1 MREVDN
7 QMKNNTLET
16 KASVKNGVS
25 RMVFAVLSILL
36 EVGVILALI
45 FWAGKAAGWIY
56 TVLHILAWILVL
68 AIYGNHKTASIRMTW
83 MYVIMMLPI
92 FGTALYFLIGLNG
105 HTRKMRKRYEDV
117 DKILLPMLPANED
130 VAENAVKKDGRLGG
144 LVNYI
149 RKQAGYPVYQNTK
162 VEYFDDGEKGFE
174 AQKRDFA
181 KAEKFI
187 FMEYHA
193 IEDAEC
199 WHEMR
204 DILAERVKAGV
215 EVRVFYDDMGSL
227 GFINTDFVKRTES
240 YGIKCRVFNPFAP
253 GLNLFLNN
261 RDHRKITVI
270 DGKVGYT
277 GGYNLANEYFHRTEP
292 FGFWKDTGIRLE
304 GDAVQSLTVT
314 FLEMWNAVSE
324 NDKDDMEFTKYL
336 IASNAHHVLKKG
348 GVMLNADMEER
359 RSEAAEAAPSE
370 GGKTETDKAE
380 TGKAGT
386 DKVEMVKNM
395 ENKIVGDV
403 EAKIVKDAGS
413 KIVKDTEARIVKD
426 KEEYFGKIRER
437 VETDGKFL
445 EGREAAVGE
454 NLGFVQPY
462 ADSPMDEVHVGEDV
476 YISMA
481 ESAQKYCWFITPYL
495 IITDEMCH
503 AFSLAARRG
512 VDIRI
517 ITPGIPDKK
526 IVYSVTRSY
535 YNGLARNGV
544 RIFEYTPGFCHAKM
558 SIADDL
564 MATCGTINLDYRSLY
579 HHFENGCLYA
589 DCDAVMDTK
598 RDFEETF
605 AKSKEVTKFYANGR
619 GAFMR
624 FGQMIL
630 RLAAPL
636 M

>member
-1 MREVDN
+1 ME
-7 QMKNNTLET
+7 NTLEN
-16 KASVKNGVS
+16 KAAVKNGVS
-25 RMVFAVLSILL
+25 RMLFAVLSMLL
-36 EVGVILALI
+36 EVAVILWLI
-45 FWAGKAAGWIY
+45 FFAGQKAGWIY
-56 TVLHILAWILVL
+56 TIFHILASVLVL
-68 AIYGNHKTASIRMTW
+68 AIYGSHKTASIRMTW
-83 MYVIMMLPI
+83 MLVILMFPI

-105 HTRKMRKRYEDV
+105 YTMAMRKRYEDI
-117 DKILLPMLPANED
+117 DKILMPMLPAND
-130 VAENAVKKDGRLGG
+130 KVAEEAQARDGRLGG
-144 LVNYI
+144 IVNYI
-149 RKQAGYPVYQNTK
+149 RHQANYPVYKNTK
-162 VEYFDDGEKGFE
+162 VEYYDDGEKGFE
-174 AQKRDFA
+174 AQKRDLA

-204 DILAERVKAGV
+204 DILAERAKAGV

-240 YGIKCRVFNPFAP
+240 YGIQCRVFNPFAP

-270 DGKVGYT
+270 DGKVGFT

-314 FLEMWNAVSE
+314 FLEMWNAVAA
-324 NDKDDMEFTKYL
+324 NDNDDREFKKYL
-336 IASNAHHVLKKG
+336 ASSNTEYVLEKNNIEIG
-348 GVMLNADMEER
+348 EEK
-359 RSEAAEAAPSE
+359 AAKLE
-370 GGKTETDKAE
+370 
-380 TGKAGT
+380 
-386 DKVEMVKNM
+386 
-395 ENKIVGDV
+395 
-403 EAKIVKDAGS
+403 KDA
-413 KIVKDTEARIVKD
+413 TEYFDKM
-426 KEEYFGKIRER
+426 KEEIAPQER
-437 VETDGKFL
+437 YLKETT
-445 EGREAAVGE
+445 AVSGE
-454 NLGFVQPY
+454 HLGFVQPY

-481 ESAQKYCWFITPYL
+481 ESAQKYAWFVTPYL

-512 VDIRI
+512 VDVRI

-544 RIFEYTPGFCHAKM
+544 RIFEYTPGFCHCKM
-558 SIADDL
+558 AITDDI
-564 MATCGTINLDYRSLY
+564 MAICGTINLDYRSLY

-589 DCDAVMDTK
+589 DCGAVMDTK
-598 RDFEETF
+598 KDFEETF
-605 AKSKEVTKFYANGR
+605 AQSKEVTDFYAKGR

-624 FGQMIL
+624 FGQMLL

>member
-1 MREVDN
+1 MS
-7 QMKNNTLET
+7 QTQET
-16 KASVKNGVS
+16 QASVKNGVS
-25 RMVFAVLSILL
+25 RMIFAVISILL
-36 EVGVILALI
+36 ELIVILLLL
-45 FWAGKAAGWIY
+45 FTAGQRATWIY
-56 TVLHILAWILVL
+56 SLIRILGAILVL
-68 AIYGNHKTASIRMTW
+68 KIYGSHKTASIRMTW
-83 MYVIMMLPI
+83 MLVILLLPI
-92 FGTALYFLIGLNG
+92 FGTALYLLIGFNG
-105 HTRKMRKRYEDV
+105 HSLRMRKRYEDI
-117 DKILLPMLPANED
+117 DRLLLPMLPANRD
-130 VAENAVKKDGRLGG
+130 VAERAVARDGRLGG
-144 LVNYI
+144 IVEYI
-149 RKQAGYPVYQNTK
+149 RRQAGYPVYEKTV

-174 AQKRDFA
+174 AQKRDLA

-199 WHEMR
+199 WHEIR
-204 DILAERVKAGV
+204 DVLAERAKAGV

-227 GFINTDFVKRTES
+227 GFINTDFVKRTEE
-240 YGIKCRVFNPFAP
+240 YGIQCRVFNPFAP

-270 DGKVGYT
+270 DGKVGFT

-314 FLEMWNAVSE
+314 FLEMWNAVSDL
-324 NDKDDMEFTKYL
+324 DKDDKDFKKY
-336 IASNAHHVLKKG
+336 IAASGAERLLEKSSKKI
-348 GVMLNADMEER
+348 
-359 RSEAAEAAPSE
+359 SE
-370 GGKTETDKAE
+370 DKAE
-380 TGKAGT
+380 RIAK
-386 DKVEMVKNM
+386 DK
-395 ENKIVGDV
+395 
-403 EAKIVKDAGS
+403 EAYIERMIDTVQPDEKYIT
-413 KIVKDTEARIVKD
+413 DTEAVTGGD
-426 KEEYFGKIRER
+426 F
-437 VETDGKFL
+437 
-445 EGREAAVGE
+445 
-454 NLGFVQPY
+454 GFVQPY
-462 ADSPMDEVHVGEDV
+462 ADTPMDEVHVGEDV

-481 ESAQKYCWFITPYL
+481 ECAQKYAWFITPYL

-512 VDIRI
+512 VDVRI

-526 IVYSVTRSY
+526 VVYSLTRSY

-544 RIFEYTPGFCHAKM
+544 RIFEFTPGFCHAKM
-558 SIADDL
+558 SITDDL

-589 DCDAVMDTK
+589 DCNAVMETK

-605 AKSKEVTKFYANGR
+605 AQCREVTEKYTTGR
-619 GAFMR
+619 GALMR
-624 FGQMIL
+624 FSQMIL

>member
-1 MREVDN
+1 MS
-7 QMKNNTLET
+7 QTQET
-16 KASVKNGVS
+16 QASVKNGVS
-25 RMVFAVLSILL
+25 RMIFAVISILL
-36 EVGVILALI
+36 ELIVILLLL
-45 FWAGKAAGWIY
+45 FTAGQRATWIY
-56 TVLHILAWILVL
+56 SLIRILGAILVL
-68 AIYGNHKTASIRMTW
+68 KIYGSHKTASIRMTW
-83 MYVIMMLPI
+83 MLVILLLPI
-92 FGTALYFLIGLNG
+92 FGTALYLLIGFNG
-105 HTRKMRKRYEDV
+105 HSLRMRKRYEDI
-117 DKILLPMLPANED
+117 DRLLLPMLPANRD
-130 VAENAVKKDGRLGG
+130 VAERAVARDGRLGG
-144 LVNYI
+144 IVEYI
-149 RKQAGYPVYQNTK
+149 RRQAGYPVYENTV

-174 AQKRDFA
+174 AQKRDLA

-199 WHEMR
+199 WHEIR
-204 DILAERVKAGV
+204 DVLAERAKAGV

-227 GFINTDFVKRTES
+227 GFINTDFVKRTEE
-240 YGIKCRVFNPFAP
+240 YGIQCRVFNPFAP

-270 DGKVGYT
+270 DGKVGFT

-314 FLEMWNAVSE
+314 FLEMWNAVSDL
-324 NDKDDMEFTKYL
+324 DKDDKDFKKY
-336 IASNAHHVLKKG
+336 IAASGAERLLEKSSKKI
-348 GVMLNADMEER
+348 
-359 RSEAAEAAPSE
+359 SE
-370 GGKTETDKAE
+370 DKAE
-380 TGKAGT
+380 RIAK
-386 DKVEMVKNM
+386 DK
-395 ENKIVGDV
+395 
-403 EAKIVKDAGS
+403 EAYIERMIDTVQPDEKYIT
-413 KIVKDTEARIVKD
+413 DTEAVTGGD
-426 KEEYFGKIRER
+426 F
-437 VETDGKFL
+437 
-445 EGREAAVGE
+445 
-454 NLGFVQPY
+454 GFVQPY
-462 ADSPMDEVHVGEDV
+462 ADTPMDEVHVGEDV

-481 ESAQKYCWFITPYL
+481 ECAQKYAWFITPYL

-512 VDIRI
+512 VDVRI

-526 IVYSVTRSY
+526 VVYSLTRSY

-544 RIFEYTPGFCHAKM
+544 RIFEFTPGFCHAKM
-558 SIADDL
+558 SITDDL

-589 DCDAVMDTK
+589 DCNAVMETK

-605 AKSKEVTKFYANGR
+605 AQCREVTEKYTTGR
-619 GAFMR
+619 GALMR
-624 FGQMIL
+624 FSQMIL